1 MKKPKDEFERKRAL
15 RQKKIRRRRVLI
27 GMLVFLA
34 VSAAIFLLLSVT
46 VLFPVKNVTAE
57 ASSRYSS
64 EMIIEAGGLSEDD
77 NIFTFSAS
85 EVKERI
91 RRALPYAGEITVSRS
106 LPYTVDILIENELED
121 FACIAEDG
129 VYYAVSEDW
138 KVLNCYT
145 QRPEDLFTVNCSGVS
160 CTVGEQAVF
169 SEEKTG
175 DALKS
180 LIDAIV
186 RNGIK
191 LNGISAEENGTFTAA
206 VSDRFT
212 VKFGTAAEAERKVA
226 HLAGMLRSIEPDKTG
241 RIDLSMWTASESEG
255 TFVAGAVDLTDITDP
270 QSSKK

>member
-15 RQKKIRRRRVLI
+15 RQKKIRRRRMLI

-34 VSAAIFLLLSVT
+34 VSAAVFLLLSVT
-46 VLFPVKNVTAE
+46 ILFPVKNVTAE

-241 RIDLSMWTASESEG
+241 RID
-255 TFVAGAVDLTDITDP
+255 
-270 QSSKK
+270 